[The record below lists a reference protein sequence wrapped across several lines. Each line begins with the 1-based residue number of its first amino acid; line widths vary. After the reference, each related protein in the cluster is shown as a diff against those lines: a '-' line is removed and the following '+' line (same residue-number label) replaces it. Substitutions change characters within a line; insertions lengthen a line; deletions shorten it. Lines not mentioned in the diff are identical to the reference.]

1 MSPQLLHQ
9 VFTDIPRR
17 YDLINRII
25 TWGLDG
31 YWRRQ
36 AARESLR
43 AEPRRI
49 LDLCCGTGDLTLDL
63 ARLAGEEVELTGL
76 DFSRP
81 MLDIAAGKLKAA
93 GLGEAV
99 KFVYGDAAELPFE
112 DGYFDCVAISFAF
125 RNLTYRNPM
134 AANYL
139 AEVRRVLAAGGR
151 FVAVE
156 TSQPKSK
163 PIRWLYHR
171 YLRCFAAPVGHWL
184 SGNREAYRYLGESAS
199 RFFTP
204 EELTEMMKSAGFGEV
219 SFRPLFLGAAAV
231 MVAVK

>member
-1 MSPQLLHQ
+1 MSPQLHD

-36 AARESLR
+36 AAQECLR
-43 AEPRRI
+43 TKPRRI
-49 LDLCCGTGDLTLDL
+49 LDLCCGSGGLTLDL
-63 ARLAGEEVELTGL
+63 ARLAGEGVAISGL

-93 GLGEAV
+93 GLAEAV
-99 KFVYGDAAELPFE
+99 GFFYGDAAELPFE
-112 DGYFDCVAISFAF
+112 DGSFDCVAISFAF
-125 RNLTYRNPM
+125 RNLTYQNPSSEK
-134 AANYL
+134 YL
-139 AEVRRVLAAGGR
+139 SEVRRVLAAGGR

-184 SGNREAYRYLGESAS
+184 SGNKEAYRYFGESAS

-204 EELTEMMKSAGFGEV
+204 EELAGMMKSAGFGRV
-219 SFRPLFLGAAAV
+219 TFRRLFLGAAAIL
-231 MVAVK
+231 VATK